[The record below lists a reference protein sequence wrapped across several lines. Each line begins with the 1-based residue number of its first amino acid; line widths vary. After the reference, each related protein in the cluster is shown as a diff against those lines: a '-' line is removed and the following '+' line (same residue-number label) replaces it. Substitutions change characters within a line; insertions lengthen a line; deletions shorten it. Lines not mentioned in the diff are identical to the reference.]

1 MNAAANDS
9 EGTGAGKPV
18 SGRALPAPLW
28 QCVLVLDMVGSVR
41 LIRQHEADVIE
52 RWVRFTDE
60 VRREVAPARG
70 GRVVKSL
77 GDGLLMVFDLA
88 TAAAAAALDL
98 QRRIADYNTERRA
111 DAHILLCIGLHC
123 GDVRVHPDDVF
134 GDVVNLAARLST
146 LASPGG
152 VVVSADVHD
161 QLVAGI
167 DGDLVHMGGCYLKHV
182 DEPVQAY
189 TLSASGRA
197 QAAALTHAPAFP
209 AAGDDLRP
217 AIAVVPFDCTI
228 GLDPGSVFGEA
239 LADEVI
245 TLMAGSDSLQVISR
259 LSTRGMR
266 GRQLGAEQVAQYL
279 GAAFV
284 MSGHYRVSGDSVRLH
299 VELSDTRR
307 SRVVWAKVFDTSM
320 AAAFDPG
327 SPLAERIVAEASRT
341 LMVQA
346 LDLAETQPLPTLESY
361 NLLFAAVSLMHRA
374 SRTQF
379 ERAREM
385 LEYLADRHGRR
396 AVAHAWLAKWHVLR
410 VVQGWAPD
418 RDIEGAMALD
428 RVRRALDASATNALA
443 LTMGG
448 LVHAYLRKDLDTAGD
463 LYEQALG
470 ANPNEP
476 MAWLFSATRLAWRG
490 EGAAAVE
497 AAGYALRLSPLDPLR
512 YFFDSLAAT
521 ATLATDDSAR
531 AVELAR
537 RSIRANRT
545 HASTWRTL
553 IFALVKSGQVDEAR
567 AAARE
572 LRVIE
577 PTLTVSRFRERFPGS
592 GGPMELPWAQALALA
607 GVPD

>member
-307 SRVVWAKVFDTSM
+307 SRVVWAQVFDTSM

-476 MAWLFSATRLAWRG
+476 MAWLFTATWHSYRD
-490 EGAAAVE
+490 EGPAGQ
-497 AAGYALRLSPLDPLR
+497 AAGERAMRLSPIDPMK
-512 YFFDSLAAT
+512 YFFDSLVAT
-521 ATLATDDSAR
+521 AVLANGNHDLAI
-531 AVELAR
+531 ELAR
-537 RSIRANRT
+537 RSLRANRT
-545 HASTWRTL
+545 HASTYRT
-553 IFALVKSGQVDEAR
+553 
-567 AAARE
+567 
-572 LRVIE
+572 
-577 PTLTVSRFRERFPGS
+577 
-592 GGPMELPWAQALALA
+592 LALA
-607 GVPD
+607 QSLSDRLEDARVTVRELMRIEPGLTVAGFMRRYPGRDSKHASDYARALAAAGVPP